1 MRRFL
6 SSIET
11 LNLWI
16 CMNPGRSD
24 AFRIFVSY
32 QLLLI
37 PFTRHDVP

>member
-24 AFRIFVSY
+24 TFRIFLSCIGSY
-32 QLLLI
+32 
-37 PFTRHDVP
+37 

>member
-24 AFRIFVSY
+24 TFRIFRLVPV
-32 QLLLI
+32 LI
-37 PFTRHDVP
+37 NAIYMT